1 MSIIDFRFP
10 FEYKT
15 LAGYLIA
22 MSIQFLLSL
31 LTTRYLACFL
41 TLAFGHF
48 AFSLAF
54 CKDMIHCLHVIN
66 KNGKAKKTN
75 SEILKQFIDMDSE
88 LKMLR
93 SLFVPSSLMLLV
105 LIVHFQVT
113 DRFFGHLPNN
123 NSDPFFRQHHCH
135 LYGSFAASNEFS
147 LVDTITEKFV
157 LLMSWISQNFRI
169 PTNSIRYW
177 CYNHYYMDFGHLSWW
192 ALHASWVKDNAL
204 PTTKL
209 TANLV
214 DSIGIGYRWKYSE
227 WYRCWWS
234 IHSNHTKLYA
244 SEAFYASVKLSK
256 L

>member
-157 LLMSWISQNFRI
+157 LLMS
-169 PTNSIRYW
+169 
-177 CYNHYYMDFGHLSWW
+177 
-192 ALHASWVKDNAL
+192 
-204 PTTKL
+204 
-209 TANLV
+209 
-214 DSIGIGYRWKYSE
+214 
-227 WYRCWWS
+227 
-234 IHSNHTKLYA
+234 
-244 SEAFYASVKLSK
+244 
-256 L
+256 